1 MSLQRSLIHDST
13 ARFSVKRQPD
23 QVSDKDSMKI
33 IHVDRDALILRNDV
47 LQFEQMQLQL
57 AATQI
62 PGLESEIVGWDQLH
76 AEHRLIEPRGLVEVL
91 RPTDR

>member
-33 IHVDRDALILRNDV
+33 IHVDREVLILRNDV

-62 PGLESEIVGWDQLH
+62 PGS
-76 AEHRLIEPRGLVEVL
+76 
-91 RPTDR
+91 